1 MNVDATGW
9 MQVQGPSWRALEAL
23 LVRVE
28 AQGLPSLSLEETRE
42 LARLYRR
49 ASGDLLFARAREAPA
64 ELTTYL
70 NDLVGRAY
78 AVTSPGSRFR
88 LRDVWHFYARTFPA
102 AVRRE
107 IWMIVAAASLLVAG
121 GAFGWLGMAFDPDA
135 APYLVPEQHLS
146 LDPDQRVA
154 SEAKGGVASVG
165 EQTAFSSF
173 LFTHNIQ
180 VSFLAFTLGLTAGVG
195 TGAVLFLNGVM
206 LGSLAQ
212 VYAARGHAAWFWA
225 WILPHGI
232 PELTAI
238 FLAGAAG
245 LILGRGILAPRGL
258 PRRVALRKESRVA
271 LQLVLGLLPILVV
284 AGLIE
289 GTISQIH
296 PPQLSVATKIGFAIT
311 VGVGL
316 YAWLG
321 SAWLSPDA
329 REQERASANRQADRG
344 ASSA

>member
-1 MNVDATGW
+1 MDASGL
-9 MQVQGPSWRALEAL
+9 VQAQGASWRALEAL
-23 LVRVE
+23 LKRVE
-28 AQGLPSLSLEETRE
+28 QQGLPALTLDETRE

-49 ASGDLLFARAREAPA
+49 ASGDLLFARARGAPA
-64 ELTTYL
+64 EVTTYL

-78 AVTSPGSRFR
+78 AVTSPNARLR
-88 LRDVWHFYARTFPA
+88 LRDVWRFYAQTFPA
-102 AVRRE
+102 TVRRE
-107 IWMIVAAASLLVAG
+107 LWMIVAAAALMLG
-121 GAFGWLGMAFDPDA
+121 GAAFGWLGMALDPDA
-135 APYLVPEQHLS
+135 APYLVPEQHLT
-146 LDPDQRVA
+146 LDPDRRVA
-154 SEAKGGVASVG
+154 EEAAGDVASVG
-165 EQTAFSSF
+165 TQAEFSTF

-180 VSFLAFTLGLTAGVG
+180 VSFLAFALGLTAGLG
-195 TGAVLFLNGVM
+195 TGVVLFLNGVM

-245 LILGRGILAPRGL
+245 LILGRALLAPRGL
-258 PRRVALRKESRVA
+258 PRRVALRKESKIA
-271 LQLVLGLLPILVV
+271 LHLVVGTLPILVV

-296 PPQLSVATKIGFAIT
+296 PPQLPVSLKIGFALA
-311 VGVGL
+311 VGAAL

-321 SAWLSPDA
+321 SGWFGA
-329 REQERASANRQADRG
+329 RDERTVASVRRD
-344 ASSA
+344 